1 MENGTVKWF
10 DTVKGFGF
18 IKPDNGSS
26 DVFVHNSAVA
36 KSGLS
41 SLKEGQKVRF
51 NTEINRDRKAVS
63 LLELAN

>member
-1 MENGTVKWF
+1 MESGIVKWF
-10 DTVKGFGF
+10 DTVKGYGF
-18 IKPDNGSS
+18 IKPDNG
-26 DVFVHNSAVA
+26 DADIFVHNSAVA

-41 SLKEGQKVRF
+41 TLKEGQKIRF